1 MLADII
7 TIGDEILIGQIVNT
21 NSTWLAEQLEAI
33 GIKIRQITT
42 VSDNRQHIIQTLQ
55 EAEEQSQL
63 IVITGGLGPTEDDI
77 TKQTL
82 AEFFDTQLIENQ
94 EVLADIEAFV
104 KSRNAQMNSRN
115 RKQAELPQ
123 SCTIIR
129 NEIGT
134 AAGMWFERN
143 SVVFVSMPGVPFEM
157 KAMFSNSV
165 IPKLKAQFKT
175 PEVIHFT
182 VQTFGTPESVLAEQ
196 LEEWESALP
205 SEIKLAYL
213 PSPERLRLRMSMVC
227 ADKESGEQLIAEQYL
242 KLKEILG
249 ETIYDTSDNYLYET
263 VGKLLLERNLSLS
276 TAESCTGGNIAR
288 LISSVAGSSEYFK
301 GSVVAYSNE
310 IKKNILGVPEQILI
324 QHGAVSEQ
332 TVIEMSK
339 GVQKLMDT
347 DFSIAVSGIAGPGG
361 ATQDKPVGTTWIA
374 VANKQKVVASK
385 FIFGTQRD
393 INIRRATATALN
405 MLRLLMIEKL

>member
-165 IPKLKAQFKT
+165 IPKLKVQFKT

-249 ETIYDTSDNYLYET
+249 ETIYDTGDNYLYET